1 MNIEIEIVKIIM
13 GVIYWSSVLL
23 MGMLM
28 VILVCE
34 IEEWLRGGKKTK
46 TKTKRKTKR
55 KEKKRDVYNIH
66 K

>member
-1 MNIEIEIVKIIM
+1 VNIEIEVVKIIM

-28 VILVCE
+28 VILVCK
-34 IEEWLRGGKKTK
+34 IEEWLRGGKK
-46 TKTKRKTKR
+46 RKR
-55 KEKKRDVYNIH
+55 KEKKRNVYNIH

>member
-1 MNIEIEIVKIIM
+1 MNIEIEVLKIIM
-13 GVIYWSSVLL
+13 GVINWSSVLL

-34 IEEWLRGGKKTK
+34 IEEWLRGGKKRG
-46 TKTKRKTKR
+46 KTKRKR

>member
-1 MNIEIEIVKIIM
+1 MNIEIEVLKIIM
-13 GVIYWSSVLL
+13 GVINWSSVLL

-46 TKTKRKTKR
+46 RKGKR

>member
-1 MNIEIEIVKIIM
+1 MNIEIEVVKIIM
-13 GVIYWSSVLL
+13 GIIYWSSVLL

-28 VILVCE
+28 VILVSE
-34 IEEWLRGGKKTK
+34 IEEWLRGGKK
-46 TKTKRKTKR
+46 RGKTKR

>member
-1 MNIEIEIVKIIM
+1 MNIEIEVVKIIM
-13 GVIYWSSVLL
+13 VVIYWSSVLL

-28 VILVCE
+28 VILVCK

-46 TKTKRKTKR
+46 RKGKRKR

>member
-1 MNIEIEIVKIIM
+1 MNIEIEVVKIIM
-13 GVIYWSSVLL
+13 GIIYWSSVLL

-46 TKTKRKTKR
+46 RKR
-55 KEKKRDVYNIH
+55 KEKKKDVYNIH